1 MRGNGV
7 SYDTGFIN
15 AGVSTHEPFDL
26 EVVKREMRVI
36 HDDLHCSPA
45 QPRADL
51 RVVVARRFAKGRF
64 LPSRVNAV
72 GVEDYASC
80 SPTELLALLNA
91 HSKPTGLPAIRSARS
106 THPGFLARPRPSAGC
121 HRPGLYYRERTGSAW
136 CGRGDS
142 HGRRRPTRRSRGA
155 IRPGAAKTRSANRR
169 LSYGEIG
176 A

>member
-45 QPRADL
+45 RLGAAFRQGT
-51 RVVVARRFAKGRF
+51 V
-64 LPSRVNAV
+64 
-72 GVEDYASC
+72 
-80 SPTELLALLNA
+80 
-91 HSKPTGLPAIRSARS
+91 PAI
-106 THPGFLARPRPSAGC
+106 PGQRGGRGGLRLVQPDGAAGIAERAFEANGFACDTLCSLHTSGLSGARPRPSAGC